1 MLRFISC
8 QQATL
13 LVEQKADAVLPQ
25 VEERRLALHL
35 RYCPYCASYAQQS
48 TLMNDL
54 TRAAA
59 QRRASQGVGL
69 SAEAKERLQ
78 QRLLG
83 IMPAAEK
90 KNKK

>member
-13 LVEQKADAVLPQ
+13 LVEQQADAVLLQ
-25 VEERRLALHL
+25 VDEQRLALHL
-35 RYCPYCASYAQQS
+35 RYCPYCARYAQQS
-48 TLMNDL
+48 TLLNDL
-54 TRAAA
+54 TKAAA
-59 QRRASQGVGL
+59 QRRASQDVGL
-69 SAEAKERLQ
+69 SAEAQERLK

-90 KNKK
+90 KNGK